1 MLTEKE
7 GPKITLFCYLM
18 RMVTSQIGMQT
29 KQIYIMPSFVFST
42 DGGICDHDCGNDKLA
57 ANPEITLDLLL
68 HLDGA

>member
-1 MLTEKE
+1 
-7 GPKITLFCYLM
+7 M